1 MAPSPLFRFS
11 LAAALVLAVL
21 AFAPQAP
28 AAQFVIPNLP
38 AIAAAPAQVAMALP
52 APAPSGPGFSDG
64 LFGQHAAQGTDTGPM
79 PRWQK
84 VIERFAEQRAN
95 PSQFCAAGNS
105 ETCPPALWQKLV
117 AKLSTLPLAERV
129 AAVNDLFNRV
139 PYVLA
144 ETNWN
149 DAAYWET
156 PYEFLTRGGQ
166 CQDYAIAKY
175 LALRESGVPEDLLR
189 FVVVHDNAV
198 GLDHAIT
205 VVNLD
210 GQPEA
215 LDNQMPVV
223 TPVADLTLRYTPYYA
238 LNDLGWSAYA
248 ATAVQPIVAFSV
260 EPTSVSFS
268 NAFRVARY

>member
-1 MAPSPLFRFS
+1 MAPSPLRRFN
-11 LAAALVLAVL
+11 LAAALFLAALVV
-21 AFAPQAP
+21 ADRAP
-28 AAQFVIPNLP
+28 AAQFTLPNMP
-38 AIAAAPAQVAMALP
+38 AIAVPAATAATLAPAA
-52 APAPSGPGFSDG
+52 PGFSDG
-64 LFGQHAAQGTDTGPM
+64 LFGQHAVPATDIGPL

-84 VIERFAEQRAN
+84 VIDRFAEQRAN
-95 PSQFCAAGNS
+95 PAQFCAAGNS

-117 AKLSTLPLAERV
+117 AKLATLPLAERI
-129 AAVNDLFNRV
+129 AAVNGLFNRV

-144 ETNWN
+144 ETNWG

-156 PYEFLTRGGQ
+156 PYEFLNRGGQ

-189 FVVVHDNAV
+189 FVVVHDNVV
-198 GLDHAIT
+198 GLDHAVT

-215 LDNQMPVV
+215 LDNQMPGV
-223 TPVADLTLRYTPYYA
+223 TPVADLAQRYTPYYA
-238 LNDLGWSAYA
+238 LNDQGWSPYA
-248 ATAVQPIVAFSV
+248 AAARPEFMAFSV
-260 EPTSVSFS
+260 APTSVSFS